1 MTTQKT
7 GSIEVEMNS
16 SSDTRKINAVY
27 NYADNLI
34 YVNSR
39 DGMLYVVCTQ
49 EEQLQTVIDKVVP
62 FGNKL
67 VDYKEVLEDGIQKWI
82 ITFDV
87 PDDEYVWEQKEV
99 LFN

>member
-1 MTTQKT
+1 
-7 GSIEVEMNS
+7 
-16 SSDTRKINAVY
+16 
-27 NYADNLI
+27 
-34 YVNSR
+34 
-39 DGMLYVVCTQ
+39 MLYVVCTQ

-87 PDDEYVWEQKEV
+87 PDDEYVWEQKEE